1 MLKQESVPGFQ
12 TREVVPVLTGSPRHH
27 DGQGNRHPRIA
38 CAFSVQ
44 RGKHMLRKGGCAQ
57 SCRDRCLHS
66 SPPICE
72 AKILMQIMSL
82 QIVLV
87 LLLLHLQLRAHG
99 RGHVCQGAIV
109 TYDLSL
115 ESLTVKCPPGRAKGE
130 QG

>member
-1 MLKQESVPGFQ
+1 
-12 TREVVPVLTGSPRHH
+12 
-27 DGQGNRHPRIA
+27 
-38 CAFSVQ
+38 
-44 RGKHMLRKGGCAQ
+44 MLRKGGCAQ
-57 SCRDRCLHS
+57 SCRYRCLHS

>member
-1 MLKQESVPGFQ
+1 LASMCTPQRR
-12 TREVVPVLTGSPRHH
+12 TRVGTAQGVHARAHVLSIHSPPARGTPVLTGSPRHH

-109 TYDLSL
+109 T
-115 ESLTVKCPPGRAKGE
+115 
-130 QG
+130 